1 MKIFED
7 NVLKSCG
14 GIPPPPLGSPQRKDN
29 ILQLLCE
36 IFIFVHK
43 FGIIG
48 KPVKNLTNLYMIVK
62 NFCKMQLG
70 EIYKQMWW
78 IPPPPTRVE

>member
-7 NVLKSCG
+7 NVLKSCS
-14 GIPPPPLGSPQRKDN
+14 GIHPPPPLGSPQRKDN
-29 ILQLLCE
+29 ILQLFCE

-48 KPVKNLTNLYMIVK
+48 KPVKNLTNLQTCI
-62 NFCKMQLG
+62 
-70 EIYKQMWW
+70 
-78 IPPPPTRVE
+78 

>member
-1 MKIFED
+1 MFTYFITTPINNIITLQCLLYYIVMNQHENIED

-36 IFIFVHK
+36 IFIFV
-43 FGIIG
+43 
-48 KPVKNLTNLYMIVK
+48 TNLVSLES
-62 NFCKMQLG
+62 Q
-70 EIYKQMWW
+70 
-78 IPPPPTRVE
+78 